1 MHGQV
6 DPIERWLI
14 TDHDSADVWMLLATE
29 PDGINSPMA
38 EVLGGHICLPMLSRD
53 KNARPAAER
62 AEDRIGLVR
71 AYGSRAI
78 INLKI

>member
-1 MHGQV
+1 MRGQV
-6 DPIERWLI
+6 DPIERWLT
-14 TDHDSADVWMLLATE
+14 TDHDSADVWLLAKE
-29 PDGINSPMA
+29 PDGINGPMA
-38 EVLGGHICLPMLSRD
+38 EVLRGQIPLHRLSRD

-71 AYGSRAI
+71 AYGSRTI